1 MDCRSVLCKTLSL
14 QVCNCIPP
22 WNDGKGLKMQADSS
36 SKASETNDQS
46 SRWDIPEVIFINT
59 VKSSTT

>member
-1 MDCRSVLCKTLSL
+1 VYCARLLAFRYAIV
-14 QVCNCIPP
+14 PP

-46 SRWDIPEVIFINT
+46 SRWHIPEVSFINALKT
-59 VKSSTT
+59 STT